1 MVTATRGNLS
11 NIILEVTVGA
21 VDFPF
26 FGNALWVDFLNTEPA
41 RPGGG
46 RDDRI
51 STPDALVRWAQAA
64 SLISSEDAFQPDEV
78 WLEEAHQF
86 RATLRKGAD
95 ALVTDRNPPS
105 ATIVAV
111 NEKLA
116 RSPVVSTLIKGGSGW
131 QVKPRFKAGLADALL
146 GRLAADFAETLA
158 SGRANRLRRC
168 EHPSCAMMFIDTSK
182 NGKRRW
188 CSMETCGNREKA
200 AGRRARS
207 KL

>member
-1 MVTATRGNLS
+1 MDS
-11 NIILEVTVGA
+11 
-21 VDFPF
+21 VDFHF

-46 RDDRI
+46 RNDLI
-51 STPDALVRWAQAA
+51 STPDAFVRWARAA
-64 SLISSEDAFQPDEV
+64 SLIISEDVFQPDEI
-78 WLEEAHQF
+78 WLEDALRF
-86 RATLRKGAD
+86 RTTLRNGAE
-95 ALVTDRNPPS
+95 ALIADRNPPT
-105 ATIVAV
+105 ATIAAV

-131 QVKPRFKAGLADALL
+131 EVKRRSDARSADALL

-158 SGRANRLRRC
+158 SGRTDRLRQC
-168 EHPSCAMMFIDTSK
+168 EHPSCVMMFIDTSK

-207 KL
+207 KG

>member
-1 MVTATRGNLS
+1 MD
-11 NIILEVTVGA
+11 A
-21 VDFPF
+21 VEFHF

-46 RDDRI
+46 RNDLI
-51 STPDALVRWAQAA
+51 STPDAFVRWARAA
-64 SLISSEDAFQPDEV
+64 SLINSEDVFQPNKI
-78 WLEEAHQF
+78 WLVDAHLF
-86 RATLRKGAD
+86 RTTLRNGAE
-95 ALVTDRNPPS
+95 ALIANRNPPT
-105 ATIVAV
+105 ATIAAV

-116 RSPVVSTLIKGGSGW
+116 RSPVVSTLVKGGLGW
-131 QVKPRFKAGLADALL
+131 KIKRRSDAHLADALL

-158 SGRANRLRRC
+158 SDRTGRLRQC
-168 EHPSCAMMFIDTSK
+168 EHPSCVMMFIDTSK

-207 KL
+207 KG